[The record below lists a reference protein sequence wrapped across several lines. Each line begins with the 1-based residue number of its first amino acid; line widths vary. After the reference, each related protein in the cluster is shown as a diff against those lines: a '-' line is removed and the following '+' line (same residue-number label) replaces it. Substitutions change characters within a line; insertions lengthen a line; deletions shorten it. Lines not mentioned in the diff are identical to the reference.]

1 MPYFSYTGYDAKGKT
16 TKGTI
21 EAGSSIQAVD
31 RLTERGIV
39 VVDVKVA
46 EKKQGA
52 RAGSHI
58 KMLPLEQHIFFCRS
72 LASYLKSGL
81 QLADSL
87 KIMSRQAR
95 DKNMKPVMEKLL
107 AEVEGGRK
115 FHTALSESGAFRES
129 LWRVAESGEQSGT
142 LVSVLNEAAD
152 EFKLEDDLKRKIR
165 GAMTYPIVM
174 AVVGIGV
181 VSFMLTYVVPKISEL
196 FEDMHQTLP
205 LPTRILIGMS
215 DFLGNYG
222 LWILILMAVLF
233 LWMKRTGRKLN
244 LPFMR
249 GITDQLNLALV
260 MSHISTL
267 LKSGIPLVQ
276 ALRMASSMDTQKQR
290 WLDAAEM
297 VKAGHRFDRA
307 LERIG
312 MPEETVA
319 VVRVGEMGGELAEAL
334 TNVSDQ
340 SREIAQTRMER
351 LSTLMEPIM
360 VRALGFSVGFIV
372 LAILT
377 PVFDL
382 AGIVR

>member
-1 MPYFSYTGYDAKGKT
+1 MPYFAYSGYDAKGKS

-21 EAGSSIQAVD
+21 EAGSSMQAVD

-39 VVDVKVA
+39 VVDVKLA
-46 EKKQGA
+46 EDKK
-52 RAGSHI
+52 GSVKI
-58 KMLPLEQHIFFCRS
+58 KLLPLEQHIFFCRS

-81 QLADSL
+81 PLADSL
-87 KIMSRQAR
+87 RIMSKQAH
-95 DKNMKPVMEKLL
+95 DKMMKPVMEKLL

-115 FHTALSESGAFRES
+115 FHTALAESGAFRES

-142 LVSVLNEAAD
+142 LISVLNEAAS
-152 EFKLEDDLKRKIR
+152 EFKLEDDLRRKIR

-174 AVVGIGV
+174 AIVGVGV
-181 VSFMLTYVVPKISEL
+181 VAFMLTYVVPKISEL

-205 LPTRILIGMS
+205 LPTRILIGAS

-222 LWILILMAVLF
+222 LYLLLGLLLLF
-233 LWMKRTGRKLN
+233 LWMKKTGRSIQ

-249 GITDQLNLALV
+249 GITEQLNLALV
-260 MSHISTL
+260 MSHLSTL
-267 LKSGIPLVQ
+267 LKTGIPLVQ
-276 ALRMASSMDTQKQR
+276 ALRMASSMDVYKQR

-297 VKAGHRFDRA
+297 VKAGHRFDKA
-307 LERIG
+307 LEKVG
-312 MPEETVA
+312 LPEDTVA
-319 VVRVGEMGGELAEAL
+319 IVRVGEMGGDLAGAL
-334 TNVSDQ
+334 ENVSDQ
-340 SREIAQTRMER
+340 SREVAQSRMER

-360 VRALGFSVGFIV
+360 VMVLGFSVGFIV

-377 PVFDL
+377 PVFNL

>member
-1 MPYFSYTGYDAKGKT
+1 MPYFSYSGYDAKGKN

-21 EAGSSIQAVD
+21 EASSSMQAVE
-31 RLTERGIV
+31 RLTERGVV

-46 EKKQGA
+46 EEKK
-52 RAGSHI
+52 GSSAKI
-58 KMLPLEQHIFFCRS
+58 KLLPLEGHIFFCRS

-81 QLADSL
+81 PLAESL
-87 KIMSRQAR
+87 RIMSKQVR
-95 DKNMKPVMEKLL
+95 DKNLKPVLEKLL

-115 FHTALSESGAFRES
+115 FHTALSETGAFRES
-129 LWRVAESGEQSGT
+129 LWRVAESGEQSGS
-142 LVSVLNEAAD
+142 LVSVLDEAAD
-152 EFKLEDDLKRKIR
+152 QFKLEDGLKRKIR

-174 AVVGIGV
+174 AVVGVGV
-181 VSFMLTYVVPKISEL
+181 VSFMLTYVVPKISDL

-205 LPTRILIGMS
+205 LPTRILIAMS
-215 DFLGNYG
+215 SFLSNYG
-222 LWILILMAVLF
+222 LWLLLGILLFVLW
-233 LWMKRTGRKLN
+233 LKKTGRKIN
-244 LPFMR
+244 MPFMR

-267 LKSGIPLVQ
+267 IKSGIPLVQ
-276 ALRMASSMDTQKQR
+276 ALKMASSMDVLKQR

-297 VKAGHRFDRA
+297 VKAGHRFDKA
-307 LERIG
+307 LEKIG

-319 VVRVGEMGGELAEAL
+319 VIRVGEMGGDLSGAL
-334 TNVSDQ
+334 DNVSNQCREFAQ
-340 SREIAQTRMER
+340 SRMEKV
-351 LSTLMEPIM
+351 STLMEPIM
-360 VRALGFSVGFIV
+360 VLSLGVSVGFIV

>member
-1 MPYFSYTGYDAKGKT
+1 MPYFNYSGYDSKGKS

-21 EAGSSIQAVD
+21 EAGSSMQAVD

-39 VVDVKVA
+39 VVDVKLA
-46 EKKQGA
+46 EEKKGKVK
-52 RAGSHI
+52 I
-58 KMLPLEQHIFFCRS
+58 KMLPLELHIFFCRS

-81 QLADSL
+81 PLADAL
-87 KIMSRQAR
+87 RIMSKQTR
-95 DKNMKPVMEKLL
+95 DKVMKPVMEKLL
-107 AEVEGGRK
+107 AEVQGGRK
-115 FHTALSESGAFRES
+115 FHTALAESGAFRES

-142 LVSVLNEAAD
+142 LISVLTEAAD

-174 AVVGIGV
+174 AVVGVGV

-196 FEDMHQTLP
+196 FEDMNQALP

-215 DFLGNYG
+215 DFLSNYG
-222 LWILILMAVLF
+222 LWFLIAFTIF
-233 LWMKRTGRKLN
+233 LIYMKKTGKN
-244 LPFMR
+244 ISLPFMK
-249 GITDQLNLALV
+249 GIRDELNLALV

-267 LKSGIPLVQ
+267 LKSGIPLVS
-276 ALRMASSMDTQKQR
+276 ALKMASSMDVKSQR

-297 VKAGHRFDRA
+297 VKAGHKFEKA
-307 LERIG
+307 LEKIG
-312 MPEETVA
+312 MPEDTVA
-319 VVRVGEMGGELAEAL
+319 IVRVGEMGSDLSGAL
-334 TNVSDQ
+334 TNISEQARENAQ
-340 SREIAQTRMER
+340 SKMEK

-360 VRALGFSVGFIV
+360 VLGLGISVGFIV

-382 AGIVR
+382 AGIVK

>member
-1 MPYFSYTGYDAKGKT
+1 MPYFSYSGYDAKGKS

-39 VVDVKVA
+39 VVDVKIA
-46 EKKQGA
+46 EDKK
-52 RAGSHI
+52 AGKTAKI
-58 KMLPLEQHIFFCRS
+58 KLLPLDQHIFFCRS

-81 QLADSL
+81 QVAESL
-87 KIMSRQAR
+87 RIMSKQAR
-95 DKNMKPVMEKLL
+95 DKNMKPVMEKIL

-115 FHTALSESGAFRES
+115 FHTALAESGAFRES

-142 LVSVLNEAAD
+142 LVSVLLEAAE
-152 EFKLEDDLKRKIR
+152 EFKLEDDLRRKIR

-181 VSFMLTYVVPKISEL
+181 VSFVPKISEL
-196 FEDMHQTLP
+196 FEDMHQQLP

-222 LWILILMAVLF
+222 LWLLLGLLVVW
-233 LWMKRTGRKLN
+233 LWMKRTGRKFT

-276 ALRMASSMDTQKQR
+276 ALRMASTMDVKSQR

-340 SREIAQTRMER
+340 AREIAQTRMER

-360 VRALGFSVGFIV
+360 VLSLGFSVGFIV

-382 AGIVR
+382 AGIVK

>member
-1 MPYFSYTGYDAKGKT
+1 MPYFSYSGYDPKGKS

-21 EAGSSIQAVD
+21 EAASSMQAVD

-39 VVDVKVA
+39 VVDVKPA
-46 EKKQGA
+46 EDKKTGKVK
-52 RAGSHI
+52 I
-58 KMLPLEQHIFFCRS
+58 KMLSLENHIFFCRS
-72 LASYLKSGL
+72 VASYLKSGL
-81 QLADSL
+81 PLADSL
-87 KIMSRQAR
+87 KIMSKQNR
-95 DKNMKPVMEKLL
+95 DKVMKPVMEKLL

-115 FHTALSESGAFRES
+115 FHTALAESGAFRES

-142 LVSVLNEAAD
+142 LVSVLLEAAD
-152 EFKLEDDLKRKIR
+152 EFKLEDDLRRKIK

-174 AVVGIGV
+174 AVVGVGV

-215 DFLGNYG
+215 EFLASYG
-222 LWILILMAVLF
+222 LWLLAAIGILY
-233 LWMKRTGRKLN
+233 LWLKYSGRKIN
-244 LPFMR
+244 MPFMKGIR
-249 GITDQLNLALV
+249 GQLSLALV
-260 MSHISTL
+260 MSHLSTL

-276 ALRMASSMDTQKQR
+276 ALRMASSMDLDQQK

-307 LERIG
+307 LEKIG
-312 MPEETVA
+312 MGEDTVA
-319 VVRVGEMGGELAEAL
+319 IVRVGEMGGDLAGAL

-340 SREIAQTRMER
+340 CREIAQGRMEK

-360 VRALGFSVGFIV
+360 DLSLGFSVGFIV

-382 AGIVR
+382 AGIVK

>member
-1 MPYFSYTGYDAKGKT
+1 MPYFSYSGYDPKGKS

-21 EAGSSIQAVD
+21 EAASSMQAVD

-39 VVDVKVA
+39 VVDVKLA
-46 EKKQGA
+46 EDKKTGKVK
-52 RAGSHI
+52 I
-58 KMLPLEQHIFFCRS
+58 KMLSLENHIFFCRS
-72 LASYLKSGL
+72 VASYLKSGL
-81 QLADSL
+81 PLADSL
-87 KIMSRQAR
+87 RIMSKQNR
-95 DKNMKPVMEKLL
+95 DKVMKPVMEKIL

-115 FHTALSESGAFRES
+115 FHTALAESGAFRES

-142 LVSVLNEAAD
+142 LISVLLEAAD
-152 EFKLEDDLKRKIR
+152 EFKLEDDLRRKIK

-174 AVVGIGV
+174 AVVGVGV

-215 DFLGNYG
+215 EFLSGYG
-222 LWILILMAVLF
+222 LWLLLALALIY
-233 LWMKRTGRKLN
+233 LWMKYTGRKITM
-244 LPFMR
+244 PFMKGIR
-249 GITDQLNLALV
+249 GQLSLALV
-260 MSHISTL
+260 MSHLSTL

-276 ALRMASSMDTQKQR
+276 ALRMASNMDVDEKR
-290 WLDAAEM
+290 WLNAAEM
-297 VKAGHRFDRA
+297 VKAGHRFDKA
-307 LERIG
+307 LEKIG
-312 MPEETVA
+312 MPEDTVA
-319 VVRVGEMGGELAEAL
+319 VVRVGEMGGDLAGAL
-334 TNVSDQ
+334 TNVSEQ
-340 SREIAQTRMER
+340 CREIAQGRMEK

-360 VRALGFSVGFIV
+360 VLFLGFSVGFIV

>member
-1 MPYFSYTGYDAKGKT
+1 MPYFNYSGYDAKGKST
-16 TKGTI
+16 RGTI
-21 EAGSSIQAVD
+21 EAPSSIQAVD

-46 EKKQGA
+46 EEKKG
-52 RAGSHI
+52 RVAGKKLLS
-58 KMLPLEQHIFFCRS
+58 LEGHIFFCRS

-81 QLADSL
+81 PLVDSL
-87 KIMSRQAR
+87 RIMSKQTGS
-95 DKNMKPVMEKLL
+95 KNMRPVLEKLL
-107 AEVEGGRK
+107 ADVEGGRK
-115 FHTALSESGAFRES
+115 FHTALAETGAFRES
-129 LWRVAESGEQSGT
+129 LWRVSESGEQSGT
-142 LVSVLNEAAD
+142 LINVLEEAAS

-181 VSFMLTYVVPKISEL
+181 VTFMLTYVVPKITEL

-205 LPTRILIGMS
+205 LPTRMLMGMS
-215 DFLGNYG
+215 DFLSSYG
-222 LWILILMAVLF
+222 LYILIAFCAILIF
-233 LWMKRTGRKLN
+233 MKRTGRSIN
-244 LPFMR
+244 MPFMR
-249 GITDQLNLALV
+249 GIRDQLNLALV

-267 LKSGIPLVQ
+267 LKSGIPLMQ
-276 ALRMASSMDTQKQR
+276 ALRMASTMDVNKQR

-297 VKAGHRFDRA
+297 VKSGHRFDKA
-307 LERIG
+307 LEKIG
-312 MPEETVA
+312 LPEETVA
-319 VVRVGEMGGELAEAL
+319 VVRVGEMGGDLSGAL

-340 SREIAQTRMER
+340 CREIAQSRMER
-351 LSTLMEPIM
+351 LSTLLEPIM
-360 VRALGFSVGFIV
+360 VLSLGVSVGFIV

>member
-1 MPYFSYTGYDAKGKT
+1 MPYFSYTGYDAKGKS

-39 VVDVKVA
+39 VVDVKIA
-46 EKKQGA
+46 EKKQGV

-249 GITDQLNLALV
+249 GITDQLNLA
-260 MSHISTL
+260 
-267 LKSGIPLVQ
+267 
-276 ALRMASSMDTQKQR
+276 
-290 WLDAAEM
+290 
-297 VKAGHRFDRA
+297 
-307 LERIG
+307 
-312 MPEETVA
+312 
-319 VVRVGEMGGELAEAL
+319 
-334 TNVSDQ
+334 
-340 SREIAQTRMER
+340 
-351 LSTLMEPIM
+351 
-360 VRALGFSVGFIV
+360 
-372 LAILT
+372 
-377 PVFDL
+377 
-382 AGIVR
+382 

>member
-1 MPYFSYTGYDAKGKT
+1 MPYFSYSGYDPKGKS

-21 EAGSSIQAVD
+21 EAASSMQAVD

-39 VVDVKVA
+39 VVDVKLA
-46 EKKQGA
+46 EDKKTGKVK
-52 RAGSHI
+52 I
-58 KMLPLEQHIFFCRS
+58 KMLSLENHIFFCRS
-72 LASYLKSGL
+72 VASYLKSGL
-81 QLADSL
+81 PLADSL
-87 KIMSRQAR
+87 RIMSKQNR
-95 DKNMKPVMEKLL
+95 DKVMKPVMEKIL

-115 FHTALSESGAFRES
+115 FHTALAESGAFRES

-142 LVSVLNEAAD
+142 LISVLLEAAD
-152 EFKLEDDLKRKIR
+152 EFKLEDDLRRKIK

-174 AVVGIGV
+174 AVVGVGV

-215 DFLGNYG
+215 EFLSGYG
-222 LWILILMAVLF
+222 LWLLLALALIY
-233 LWMKRTGRKLN
+233 LWMKYTGRKITM
-244 LPFMR
+244 PFMKGIR
-249 GITDQLNLALV
+249 GQLSLALV
-260 MSHISTL
+260 MSHLSTL

-276 ALRMASSMDTQKQR
+276 ALRMASNMDVDEKR

-307 LERIG
+307 LEKIG
-312 MPEETVA
+312 MPEDTVA
-319 VVRVGEMGGELAEAL
+319 VVRVGEMGGDLAGSL
-334 TNVSDQ
+334 TNVSEQCREVAQ
-340 SREIAQTRMER
+340 SRMEK

-360 VRALGFSVGFIV
+360 VLFLGFSVGFIV

>member
-1 MPYFSYTGYDAKGKT
+1 MPYFSYSGYDAKGKS
-16 TKGTI
+16 TKGTV

-39 VVDVKVA
+39 VVDIKVA
-46 EKKQGA
+46 EEKKNGRNA
-52 RAGSHI
+52 KI
-58 KMLPLEQHIFFCRS
+58 KLLSLEMHIFFCRS

-81 QLADSL
+81 PLADSL
-87 KIMSRQAR
+87 RIMSKQAR
-95 DKNMKPVMEKLL
+95 DRNMKPVMEKLL

-115 FHTALSESGAFRES
+115 FHTALAESGAFRES

-142 LVSVLNEAAD
+142 LISVLTEAAD
-152 EFKLEDDLKRKIR
+152 EFKLEDDLRRKIR

-174 AVVGIGV
+174 AVVGVGV

-215 DFLGNYG
+215 DFLSNYG
-222 LWILILMAVLF
+222 LWILLLGVIAL
-233 LWMKRTGRKLN
+233 LWIKKTGRKIN
-244 LPFMR
+244 MPFMR
-249 GITDQLNLALV
+249 GIRDQLNLALV

-276 ALRMASSMDTQKQR
+276 ALRMASSMDIQSQR
-290 WLDAAEM
+290 WVDAAEM

-307 LERIG
+307 LEKIG

-319 VVRVGEMGGELAEAL
+319 VVRVGEMGGDLSGAL

-340 SREIAQTRMER
+340 CREIAQSRIER

-360 VRALGFSVGFIV
+360 VLALGFSVGFIV

>member
-1 MPYFSYTGYDAKGKT
+1 MPYFNYSGYDSKGKN

-21 EAGSSIQAVD
+21 EAGSSIQAVE

-39 VVDVKVA
+39 VVDVKIA
-46 EKKQGA
+46 EEKKGNVK
-52 RAGSHI
+52 I
-58 KMLPLEQHIFFCRS
+58 KLLPLEGHIFFCRS

-81 QLADSL
+81 PLAESL
-87 KIMSRQAR
+87 RIMSKQTR
-95 DKNMKPVMEKLL
+95 DKNMKPVIEKLL
-107 AEVEGGRK
+107 AEVQGGRK

-129 LWRVAESGEQSGT
+129 LWRVAESGEQSGS
-142 LVSVLNEAAD
+142 LISVLEEAA
-152 EFKLEDDLKRKIR
+152 EQFKLEDGLRRKIR

-174 AVVGIGV
+174 AVVGVGV

-215 DFLGNYG
+215 NFLSDYG
-222 LWILILMAVLF
+222 LWLLLGILLLIL
-233 LWMKRTGRKLN
+233 WIKKTGRKIN
-244 LPFMR
+244 IPFMR

-267 LKSGIPLVQ
+267 LKSGIPLVS
-276 ALRMASSMDTQKQR
+276 ALKMASSMDMYKQR
-290 WLDAAEM
+290 WLDAADM
-297 VKAGHRFDRA
+297 VKAGHRFDKA
-307 LERIG
+307 LEKIG

-319 VVRVGEMGGELAEAL
+319 VIRVGEMGGDLSGAL
-334 TNVSDQ
+334 DNVSNQCREFAQ
-340 SREIAQTRMER
+340 SRMEKV
-351 LSTLMEPIM
+351 STLMEPIM
-360 VRALGFSVGFIV
+360 VLSLGVSVGFIV

>member
-1 MPYFSYTGYDAKGKT
+1 MPYFSYSGYDAKGKS

-39 VVDVKVA
+39 VVDVKLA
-46 EKKQGA
+46 EDKK
-52 RAGSHI
+52 GSSAKI
-58 KMLPLEQHIFFCRS
+58 KLLPLEQHIFFCRS

-81 QLADSL
+81 PLADSL
-87 KIMSRQAR
+87 RIMSKQAR
-95 DKNMKPVMEKLL
+95 DKNMKPVMEKIL

-142 LVSVLNEAAD
+142 LISVLNEAAD
-152 EFKLEDDLKRKIR
+152 EFKLEDDLHRKIR

-174 AVVGIGV
+174 AIVGIGV
-181 VSFMLTYVVPKISEL
+181 VAFMLTYVVPKISEL
-196 FEDMHQTLP
+196 FEDMHQSLP
-205 LPTRILIGMS
+205 LPTRMLIAMS
-215 DFLGNYG
+215 DFISNFG
-222 LWILILMAVLF
+222 LWILLAILIFWVF
-233 LWMKRTGRKLN
+233 MKRTGRRIN
-244 LPFMR
+244 MPFMR
-249 GITDQLNLALV
+249 GIRDQLTLALV

-276 ALRMASSMDTQKQR
+276 ALRMASSMDTKKDR
-290 WLDAAEM
+290 WIEAADM
-297 VKAGHRFDRA
+297 VKAGHRFDKA
-307 LERIG
+307 LEKIG
-312 MPEETVA
+312 MPEDTVA

-340 SREIAQTRMER
+340 SREIAQSRMER
-351 LSTLMEPIM
+351 VSTLLEPIM
-360 VRALGFSVGFIV
+360 VLSLGVSVGFIV

>member
-1 MPYFSYTGYDAKGKT
+1 MPYFAYTGYNPNGKS
-16 TKGTI
+16 TKGTV
-21 EAGSSIQAVD
+21 EAASSMQAVD
-31 RLTERGIV
+31 KLTERGII
-39 VVDVKVA
+39 VVDVKQA
-46 EKKQGA
+46 EEKKGNVK
-52 RAGSHI
+52 I
-58 KMLPLEQHIFFCRS
+58 KLLPLDQHIFFCRS
-72 LASYLKSGL
+72 LSSYLKSGL
-81 QLADSL
+81 PLADAL
-87 KIMSRQAR
+87 RIMSKQAHDR
-95 DKNMKPVMEKLL
+95 VMKPVMEKLL
-107 AEVEGGRK
+107 SEVEGGRK
-115 FHTALSESGAFRES
+115 FHTALAESGAFRES

-142 LVSVLNEAAD
+142 LISVLNEAAD
-152 EFKLEDDLKRKIR
+152 EFKLEDDLRRKIR

-174 AVVGIGV
+174 AVVGVGV

-215 DFLGNYG
+215 DFLSNWG
-222 LWILILMAVLF
+222 LWLLLALLLGY
-233 LWMKRTGRKLN
+233 LWMKRTGRKITM
-244 LPFMR
+244 PFMR

-260 MSHISTL
+260 MSHLSTL

-276 ALRMASSMDTQKQR
+276 ALKMASSMDVQTQR

-297 VKAGHRFDRA
+297 VKAGHRFDKA
-307 LERIG
+307 LEKIG

-319 VVRVGEMGGELAEAL
+319 VVRVGEMGGDLSGAL
-334 TNVSDQ
+334 TNVSEQ

-360 VRALGFSVGFIV
+360 VLSLGFSVGFIV

>member
-1 MPYFSYTGYDAKGKT
+1 MPYFSYSGYDAKGKN

-21 EAGSSIQAVD
+21 EAGSSMQAVD

-39 VVDVKVA
+39 VVDVKLA
-46 EKKQGA
+46 EEKK
-52 RAGSHI
+52 GSVKI
-58 KMLPLEQHIFFCRS
+58 KLLPLDQHIFFCRS

-81 QLADSL
+81 PLADSL
-87 KIMSRQAR
+87 RIMSKQAH
-95 DKNMKPVMEKLL
+95 DKIMKPVMEKLL

-115 FHTALSESGAFRES
+115 FHTALAESGAFLES

-142 LVSVLNEAAD
+142 LISVLNEAAS
-152 EFKLEDDLKRKIR
+152 EFKLEDDLRRKIR

-174 AVVGIGV
+174 AVVGVGV
-181 VSFMLTYVVPKISEL
+181 VAFMLTYVVPKISEL

-205 LPTRILIGMS
+205 LPTRILIGAS
-215 DFLGNYG
+215 DFLSSYG
-222 LWILILMAVLF
+222 LYLMLGLLLLF
-233 LWMKRTGRKLN
+233 LWMKKTGRRIN
-244 LPFMR
+244 MPGMS

-260 MSHISTL
+260 MSHLSTL
-267 LKSGIPLVQ
+267 LKTGIPLVQ
-276 ALRMASSMDTQKQR
+276 ALRMASSMDVYKQR

-307 LERIG
+307 LEKVG
-312 MPEETVA
+312 LPEDTVA
-319 VVRVGEMGGELAEAL
+319 IVRVGEMGGDLAGAL
-334 TNVSDQ
+334 ENVSDQ
-340 SREIAQTRMER
+340 SREVAQSRMEK

-360 VRALGFSVGFIV
+360 VMVLGFSVGFIV

-377 PVFDL
+377 PVFNL

>member
-1 MPYFSYTGYDAKGKT
+1 MPYFSYSGYDPKGKS

-21 EAGSSIQAVD
+21 EAASSMQAVD

-39 VVDVKVA
+39 VVDVKLA
-46 EKKQGA
+46 EDKKTGKVK
-52 RAGSHI
+52 I
-58 KMLPLEQHIFFCRS
+58 KMLSLENHIFFCRS
-72 LASYLKSGL
+72 VASYLKSGL
-81 QLADSL
+81 PLADSL
-87 KIMSRQAR
+87 RIMSKQNR
-95 DKNMKPVMEKLL
+95 DKVMKPVMEKIL

-115 FHTALSESGAFRES
+115 FHTALAESGAFRES

-142 LVSVLNEAAD
+142 LISVLLEAAD
-152 EFKLEDDLKRKIR
+152 EFKLEDDLRRKIK

-174 AVVGIGV
+174 AVVGVGV

-215 DFLGNYG
+215 EFLSGYG
-222 LWILILMAVLF
+222 LWLLLAFALIY
-233 LWMKRTGRKLN
+233 LWMKYTGRKITM
-244 LPFMR
+244 PFMKGIR
-249 GITDQLNLALV
+249 GQLSLALV
-260 MSHISTL
+260 MSHLSTL

-276 ALRMASSMDTQKQR
+276 ALRMASNMDVDEKR

-307 LERIG
+307 LEKIG
-312 MPEETVA
+312 MPEDTVA
-319 VVRVGEMGGELAEAL
+319 VVRVGEMGGDLAGAL
-334 TNVSDQ
+334 TNVSEQ
-340 SREIAQTRMER
+340 CREIAQGRMEK

-360 VRALGFSVGFIV
+360 VLFLGFSVGFIV

>member
-31 RLTERGIV
+31 RLGERGIV
-39 VVDVKVA
+39 VVDVKLA
-46 EKKQGA
+46 EEKKG
-52 RAGSHI
+52 RTKI
-58 KMLPLEQHIFFCRS
+58 KLLPLEGHIFFCRS

-81 QLADSL
+81 PLADSL
-87 KIMSRQAR
+87 RIMSKQAR
-95 DKNMKPVMEKLL
+95 DRNMKPVLEKLL
-107 AEVEGGRK
+107 AEVQGGRK
-115 FHTALSESGAFRES
+115 FHTALAESGAFRES

-142 LVSVLNEAAD
+142 LISVLTEAAD

-174 AVVGIGV
+174 AVVGVGV
-181 VSFMLTYVVPKISEL
+181 VAFMLTYVVPKISEL
-196 FEDMHQTLP
+196 FEDMNQTLP

-215 DFLGNYG
+215 DFLGSYG
-222 LWILILMAVLF
+222 LWILIALAVLF
-233 LWMKRTGRKLN
+233 AWMKYTNRSIN
-244 LPFMR
+244 MPFMR
-249 GITDQLNLALV
+249 GIRDQLNLALV

-276 ALRMASSMDTQKQR
+276 ALRMASSMDTDAKR
-290 WLDAAEM
+290 WTDAADM
-297 VKAGHRFDRA
+297 VKAGHRFDKA
-307 LERIG
+307 LEKIG
-312 MPEETVA
+312 MPEDTVA
-319 VVRVGEMGGELAEAL
+319 VVRVGEMGGDLSGSL

-340 SREIAQTRMER
+340 CREIAQSRMER

-360 VRALGFSVGFIV
+360 VLSLGVSVGFIV

-382 AGIVR
+382 AGIVK

>member
-1 MPYFSYTGYDAKGKT
+1 MPYFSYSGYDAKGKN

-21 EAGSSIQAVD
+21 EAGSSMQAVD

-39 VVDVKVA
+39 VVDVKLA
-46 EKKQGA
+46 EEKK
-52 RAGSHI
+52 GSVKI
-58 KMLPLEQHIFFCRS
+58 KLLPLDQHIFFCRS

-81 QLADSL
+81 PLADSL
-87 KIMSRQAR
+87 RIMSKQAH
-95 DKNMKPVMEKLL
+95 DKIMKPVMEKLL

-115 FHTALSESGAFRES
+115 FHTALAESGAFRES

-142 LVSVLNEAAD
+142 LISVLNEAAS
-152 EFKLEDDLKRKIR
+152 EFKLEDDLRRKIR

-174 AVVGIGV
+174 AVVGVGV
-181 VSFMLTYVVPKISEL
+181 VAFMLTYVVPKISEL

-205 LPTRILIGMS
+205 LPTRILIGAS
-215 DFLGNYG
+215 DFLSSYG
-222 LWILILMAVLF
+222 LYLMLGLLLLF
-233 LWMKRTGRKLN
+233 LWMKKTGRRIN
-244 LPFMR
+244 MPGMR

-260 MSHISTL
+260 MSHLSTL
-267 LKSGIPLVQ
+267 LKTGIPLVQ
-276 ALRMASSMDTQKQR
+276 ALRMASSMDVYKPR

-307 LERIG
+307 LEKVG
-312 MPEETVA
+312 LPEDTVA
-319 VVRVGEMGGELAEAL
+319 IVRVGEMGGDLAGAL
-334 TNVSDQ
+334 ENVSDQ
-340 SREIAQTRMER
+340 SREVAQSRMEK

-360 VRALGFSVGFIV
+360 VMVLGFSVGFIV

-377 PVFDL
+377 PVFNL

>member
-1 MPYFSYTGYDAKGKT
+1 MPYFSYSGYDAKGKS
-16 TKGTI
+16 TKGTV
-21 EAGSSIQAVD
+21 EAGSSMQAVD

-39 VVDVKVA
+39 VVDVKLA
-46 EKKQGA
+46 EDKKGPA
-52 RAGSHI
+52 KI
-58 KMLPLEQHIFFCRS
+58 KLLPLEQHIFFCRS

-81 QLADSL
+81 PLADSIR
-87 KIMSRQAR
+87 IMSKQAR
-95 DKNMKPVMEKLL
+95 DKTMKPVMEKIL

-142 LVSVLNEAAD
+142 LISVLNEAAD
-152 EFKLEDDLKRKIR
+152 EFKLEDDLHRKIR

-174 AVVGIGV
+174 AVVGVGV
-181 VSFMLTYVVPKISEL
+181 VAFMLTYVVPKISEL

-215 DFLGNYG
+215 DFLSNFG
-222 LWILILMAVLF
+222 LWILLAFLILW
-233 LWMKRTGRKLN
+233 LWMKRTGRKFN
-244 LPFMR
+244 MPFMR
-249 GITDQLNLALV
+249 GIRDQLTLALV

-276 ALRMASSMDTQKQR
+276 ALRMASSMDTNQQR
-290 WLDAAEM
+290 WNDAAEM
-297 VKAGHRFDRA
+297 VKAGHRFDKA
-307 LERIG
+307 LEKIG

-334 TNVSDQ
+334 TNVSEQ
-340 SREIAQTRMER
+340 SREIAQSRMEK

-360 VRALGFSVGFIV
+360 VLSLGVSVGFIV

>member
-1 MPYFSYTGYDAKGKT
+1 MPYFSYSGYDAKGKS

-21 EAGSSIQAVD
+21 EAGSSMQAVD

-39 VVDVKVA
+39 VVDVKLA
-46 EKKQGA
+46 EDKKGPA
-52 RAGSHI
+52 KI
-58 KMLPLEQHIFFCRS
+58 KLLPLEQHIFFCRS

-81 QLADSL
+81 PLADSIR
-87 KIMSRQAR
+87 IMSKQAR
-95 DKNMKPVMEKLL
+95 DKVMKPVMEKIL

-142 LVSVLNEAAD
+142 LISVLNEAAD
-152 EFKLEDDLKRKIR
+152 EFKLEDDLHRKIR

-215 DFLGNYG
+215 DFLSNFG
-222 LWILILMAVLF
+222 LWILLAF
-233 LWMKRTGRKLN
+233 LIFYVWMKRTGRSFN

-249 GITDQLNLALV
+249 GIRDQLTLALV
-260 MSHISTL
+260 MSHLSTL

-290 WLDAAEM
+290 WIDAAEM
-297 VKAGHRFDRA
+297 VKAGHRFDKA
-307 LERIG
+307 LEKIG

-340 SREIAQTRMER
+340 SREIAQSRMEK

-360 VRALGFSVGFIV
+360 VLTLGVSVGFIV